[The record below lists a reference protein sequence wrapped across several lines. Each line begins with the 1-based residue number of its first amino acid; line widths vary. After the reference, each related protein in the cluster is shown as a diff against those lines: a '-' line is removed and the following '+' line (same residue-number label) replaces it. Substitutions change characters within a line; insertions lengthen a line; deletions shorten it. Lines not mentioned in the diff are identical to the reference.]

1 MLEILIVLLILG
13 ALMGAGVLVSV
24 ITGPG
29 MVVAG
34 MSCVVLGMLIGVPTG
49 AYYHVKLHAAL
60 APRDELPPRWWLQPT
75 TLHGHLRPQERRR
88 VMPWFYAGGAGFAL
102 TILGCG
108 AMLLGVY
115 LSR

>member
-1 MLEILIVLLILG
+1 MIELLIVLLILG
-13 ALMGAGVLVSV
+13 ALIGAGVLVSV

-29 MVVAG
+29 MMVAG
-34 MSCVVLGMLIGVPTG
+34 VFCVVLGMLVGVPTG

-60 APRDELPPRWWLQPT
+60 AARAELPPRWWLQPT
-75 TLHGHLRPQERRR
+75 ALHGQLRPEERPR
-88 VMPWFYAGGAGFAL
+88 VMAWFYAGGAGFAL

-108 AMLLGVY
+108 AMLLGIY